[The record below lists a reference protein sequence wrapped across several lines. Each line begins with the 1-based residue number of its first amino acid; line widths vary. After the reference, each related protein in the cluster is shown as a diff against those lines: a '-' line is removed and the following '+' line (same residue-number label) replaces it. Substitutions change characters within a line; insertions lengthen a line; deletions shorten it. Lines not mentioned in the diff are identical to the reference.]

1 MNKEI
6 KNKPVVLC
14 IMDGWG
20 LRKNKNNNAIA
31 LANTP
36 NYDNFIKNFSS
47 STLDA
52 SGKDVGLPSGQI
64 GNSEVGHIN
73 LGCGRIILQSLPKIN
88 LGFKN
93 KEIENNKS
101 LNSFIKKHNKN
112 AVVHLMGLCSSGGVH
127 SHKNHL
133 IEMSKI
139 LIRNKIKVRLHL
151 FSDGRDTSPKEF
163 GKIINNFVKALP
175 EEIKISSLIGR
186 YFSMDRD
193 QRWERIKKSFDLIVH
208 GKSEYKYNNIHDAIR
223 SGYERGE
230 TDEFIKSSLIG
241 NYNGIQKGDSLL
253 MLNFRA
259 DRVRQLLLSLL
270 SPSFNNFHRGKEY
283 NSFKNA
289 IGIMEYSEELNKLMD
304 TIYISNPVKD
314 TLGELISRA
323 KLKQLRIAETEKY
336 PHVTFF
342 FNGGIEK
349 KYPNEDR
356 ILIPSPKVSTYDMKP
371 EMSAKLIE
379 KKLINVIKKNFYD
392 VIIVNFANPDMV
404 GHTGKLDAVVK
415 SVEIVDE
422 AIGNIKKAIDK
433 TEGLILLTA
442 DHGNCELMWDSK
454 KNAPHTAHTTNK
466 VPLILINSK
475 KNKFTKSLKLRNG
488 RLSDIG
494 PTILDFLNINPSKSM
509 TGQSLILKT

>member
-1 MNKEI
+1 MNTEF
-6 KNKPVVLC
+6 KNCPVVLC

-20 LRKNKNNNAIA
+20 LRKNKKNNAIA
-31 LANTP
+31 IANTP
-36 NYDNFIKNFSS
+36 NYDYFIKNYSF

-52 SGKDVGLPSGQI
+52 SGRDVGLPLGQI

-73 LGCGRIILQSLPKIN
+73 LGCGRVILQSLPKIN

-101 LNSFIKKHNKN
+101 LNNFIKKHNKN
-112 AVVHLMGLCSSGGVH
+112 ATIHLIGLCSSGGVH

-163 GKIINNFVKALP
+163 GKIINDFEKVLP
-175 EEIKISSLIGR
+175 KEIKISSLIGR

-193 QRWERIKKSFDLIVH
+193 QRWERVKKCFDLLVY
-208 GKSEYKYNNIHDAIR
+208 GKSEFKYSNIHDAIQ
-223 SGYERGE
+223 SAYKRGE
-230 TDEFIKSSLIG
+230 TDEFVKSSLIG
-241 NYNGIQKGDSLL
+241 DYNGIQKDDSLL
-253 MLNFRA
+253 IINFRA
-259 DRVRQLLLSLL
+259 DRVRQLLSSLL
-270 SPSFNNFHRGKEY
+270 SPSFCNFNRGKGFS
-283 NSFKNA
+283 SFKNA
-289 IGIMEYSEELNKLMD
+289 IGITEYSEHLNKFMNS
-304 TIYISNPVKD
+304 IYVNYPIKD

-356 ILIPSPKVSTYDMKP
+356 ILIPSPKVSTYDKKP

-379 KKLINVIKKNFYD
+379 KELVNVIEKKSYD

-404 GHTGKLDAVVK
+404 GHTGNLDAVVK
-415 SVEIVDE
+415 SVEVVDE
-422 AIGNIKKAIDK
+422 AIGNLKKAIDK
-433 TEGLILLTA
+433 TNGLILLTA
-442 DHGNCELMWDSK
+442 DHGNCEMMWDSK
-454 KNAPHTAHTTNK
+454 KKAPHTAHTTNK

-475 KNKFTKSLKLRNG
+475 QNKLNEHIKLKNG

-494 PTILDFLNINPSKSM
+494 PTILDFLQIPQSKAM
-509 TGQSLILKT
+509 TGQSLIFKS